1 MIRMPERR
9 STDLVNWLDDVWRA
23 LVGWALAILMIPPA
37 LIIRAADRVTAW
49 WIRRRGGLN

>member
-9 STDLVNWLDDVWRA
+9 APRVREWWDDTWRA
-23 LVGWALAILMIPPA
+23 LVGWALAILMILPA
-37 LIIRAADRVTAW
+37 LVIRAADRVTAW